1 MSIFPTIFDL
11 LNISQKNYFKKQ
23 SVLQLIQGKNNF
35 QENKIYLHTSPY
47 EDESPLDVEGIRT
60 SKHKYFRHSKNSEK
74 NIHLYDLEN
83 DPYENYDLSENNPE
97 IITEMEKL
105 LKDMKKNT
113 SESDYDITKEEE
125 EEISKELKKLGYM

>member
-1 MSIFPTIFDL
+1 M
-11 LNISQKNYFKKQ
+11 
-23 SVLQLIQGKNNF
+23 
-35 QENKIYLHTSPY
+35 
-47 EDESPLDVEGIRT
+47 EGIRT
-60 SKHKYFRHSKNSEK
+60 NKHKYFRHSRNSER